1 MKIVI
6 LGIGEIGYLLA
17 EFFLTEGHDLIL
29 VENSEEKFKY
39 ARDHLDAQ
47 IVRGD
52 AASALVIEPLIDEHT
67 DIVVCAT
74 DHDATN
80 VVATL
85 IARQFGAKRVI
96 ARISDS
102 ANLIHP
108 LLTDDPGVSVLNA
121 EMIVS
126 RELAR
131 LVGNP
136 HADDVEFFASGK
148 AEMIR
153 VHIDENSAIANK
165 RIKEINVPKAWQFIA
180 RIREGDFAIASGTTE
195 LKPGDQILLVGD
207 PKEVKEIESLC
218 DLKSVKVR
226 RVILV
231 GGDAI
236 TINLAQALCRRNI
249 EVRLIVEDAGSAEFI
264 SGVLDKVLVFHGDG
278 TSDEVLE
285 EAGIQE
291 TDYFLALT
299 DDDENNV
306 LLSLVAKE
314 KNVGRVIALALKPQY
329 KPIIEKMGIDL
340 VLNPRAAMVDE
351 IVRSVHRDDLSA
363 ITILEGGKGRMI
375 EIVAQKETK
384 FVGKPLRDI
393 KLPKQM
399 LVGGL
404 IRDGELIIPRG
415 HHEIQVG
422 DHILI
427 FTTRSAV
434 AKVKGLFA

>member
-6 LGIGEIGYLLA
+6 IGIGEIGYLLA
-17 EFFLTEGHDLIL
+17 EFLLTEGHDLAL
-29 VENSEEKFKY
+29 VENNEEKLKY
-39 ARDHLDAQ
+39 ARAHLDAQ
-47 IVRGD
+47 ILRGD
-52 AASALVIEPLIDEHT
+52 GANALVLEPIVDEHT
-67 DIVVCAT
+67 DIVICAT
-74 DHDATN
+74 DSDATN

-85 IARQFGAKRVI
+85 ISRKFGAKRVI
-96 ARISDS
+96 ARISNS

-108 LLTDDPGVSVLNA
+108 LLTDDPGVSVINA

-131 LVGNP
+131 LVGNT

-153 VHIDENSAIANK
+153 VHVDESSCIANK
-165 RIKEINVPKAWQFIA
+165 RIKDIDLPKAWQFIA
-180 RIREGDFAIASGTTE
+180 RIREGDFTIASGTTE
-195 LKPGDQILLVGD
+195 LKPGDQILLVGNPD
-207 PKEVKEIESLC
+207 KVKEVESLC
-218 DLKSVKVR
+218 DLKSIKVR

-231 GGDAI
+231 GSDAI
-236 TINLAQALCRRNI
+236 TINLAKALVRRNI
-249 EVRLIVEDAGSAEFI
+249 EVRLIVKDSDRAAYI
-264 SGVLDKVLVFHGDG
+264 SGELDKALVFHGDG
-278 TSDEVLE
+278 TSDEILE
-285 EAGIQE
+285 QAGISE

-314 KNVGRVIALALKPQY
+314 KKVERVIALALKPQY

-351 IVRSVHRDDLSA
+351 IVRNIHRNDLSA

-375 EIVAQKETK
+375 EIVVQKETK
-384 FVGKPLRDI
+384 FVGVPLSEL

-399 LVGGL
+399 LVGGV
-404 IRDGELIIPRG
+404 IRNGELIIPRG
-415 HHEIQVG
+415 HHKIQMG

-427 FTTRSAV
+427 FTTGSAV
-434 AKVKGLFA
+434 AKIKGLFA